1 MSCRG
6 KQWRT
11 SCKRERKDEETRLTE
26 RYRWS
31 KLNCMEVADTSSVA
45 RDVSQT
51 ILREVHNQEVI
62 VGSNDLAQRSRQE
75 KKLGAESGEM
85 VDLTFV

>member
-11 SCKRERKDEETRLTE
+11 SCKWERKDEETGVKE
-26 RYRWS
+26 RYGWS
-31 KLNCMEVADTSSVA
+31 KLNFMELAATSSVA
-45 RDVSQT
+45 RDESQK

-62 VGSNDLAQRSRQE
+62 VGSSDLAQWSRQ
-75 KKLGAESGEM
+75 KKNLAPS
-85 VDLTFV
+85 VVRWWI